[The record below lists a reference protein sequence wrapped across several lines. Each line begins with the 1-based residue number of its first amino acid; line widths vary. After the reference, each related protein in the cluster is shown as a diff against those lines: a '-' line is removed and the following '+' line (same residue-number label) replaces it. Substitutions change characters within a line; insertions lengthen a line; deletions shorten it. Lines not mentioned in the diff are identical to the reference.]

1 MWPVSRMCALL
12 ALVAAIAAS
21 PTWSTAI
28 LAQPAGRPG
37 AQGAGGATT
46 AARAAAPAAAAPM
59 GTRATVVRVSAI
71 DYAFKTPATIV
82 SGVVVFELVNDG
94 ADLHQL
100 AVLELP
106 ANRTL
111 AEFLE
116 TYHKKGI
123 IPAWM
128 PAVGQ
133 TQVIAPTQEALLAL
147 RLKPGRYILACLMPA
162 RDGRAHT
169 EKGMVWQVTA
179 R

>member
-1 MWPVSRMCALL
+1 VQSVSRMMVQCALASL
-12 ALVAAIAAS
+12 TVAAVAPPA
-21 PTWSTAI
+21 
-28 LAQPAGRPG
+28 LAQAG
-37 AQGAGGATT
+37 
-46 AARAAAPAAAAPM
+46 AAPAAAAASP
-59 GTRATVVRVSAI
+59 GAATRATVVRVSAI
-71 DYAFKTPATIV
+71 DYAFKTPASIA
-82 SGVVVFELVNDG
+82 SGVVVFNLVNDG

-111 AEFLE
+111 AEFLD

-128 PAVGQ
+128 GALGQ
-133 TQVIAPTQEALLAL
+133 TQVISAGQEALLAL
-147 RLKPGRYILACLMPA
+147 RVKPGRYILACLMPA

>member
-1 MWPVSRMCALL
+1 MWQACRVFAQVAVAPVAVLAALTAPL
-12 ALVAAIAAS
+12 SAQGKAVAAPPA
-21 PTWSTAI
+21 TA
-28 LAQPAGRPG
+28 P
-37 AQGAGGATT
+37 GGA
-46 AARAAAPAAAAPM
+46 P
-59 GTRATVVRVSAI
+59 RATVVRVSAI
-71 DYAFKTPATIV
+71 DYAFKTPSTIPA
-82 SGVVVFELVNDG
+82 GLVVFELDNDG

-106 ANRTL
+106 ANRTI

-133 TQVIAPTQEALLAL
+133 TQVIAPNQEALLAL
-147 RLKPGRYILACLMPA
+147 RITPGRYILACLMPA
-162 RDGRAHT
+162 RDGRVHT

>member
-1 MWPVSRMCALL
+1 MRQAFRVFAQVAMAHAALL
-12 ALVAAIAAS
+12 V
-21 PTWSTAI
+21 
-28 LAQPAGRPG
+28 
-37 AQGAGGATT
+37 ATT
-46 AARAAAPAAAAPM
+46 APLLAQGKTAAALAAPAAAAQGAAP
-59 GTRATVVRVSAI
+59 RATVVRVSAI
-71 DYAFKTPATIV
+71 DYAFKTPATIA
-82 SGVVVFELVNDG
+82 SGVVVFNLVNDG

-111 AEFLE
+111 SEFLD
-116 TYHKKGI
+116 TYHNKGI

-128 PAVGQ
+128 VAVGQ
-133 TQVIAPTQEALLAL
+133 TQVIAAGQEALLAL
-147 RLKPGRYILACLMPA
+147 RIKPGRYILACLMPA

>member
-1 MWPVSRMCALL
+1 MRQVTHVMAQVALVSLAALL
-12 ALVAAIAAS
+12 AAPAPVYGQAKA
-21 PTWSTAI
+21 PTP
-28 LAQPAGRPG
+28 Q
-37 AQGAGGATT
+37 
-46 AARAAAPAAAAPM
+46 AAAPAAASASP
-59 GTRATVVRVSAI
+59 RATVVRVSAI
-71 DYAFKTPATIV
+71 DYAFKTPATIAA
-82 SGVVVFELVNDG
+82 GVVVFDLVNDG

-111 AEFLE
+111 SEFLD
-116 TYHKKGI
+116 TYHNKGI

-128 PAVGQ
+128 VAVGQ
-133 TQVIAPTQEALLAL
+133 TQVIAAGQEALLAL
-147 RLKPGRYILACLMPA
+147 RVKPGRYILACLMPA